1 MSRPSQLSPAATAV
15 LLLLMV
21 GGAAAVGW
29 YAARASHGGDAYDDS
44 GQRIAATLSVAAA
57 LADDGGGGGGGY
69 ALADAVRAFQFPADH
84 GPHAD
89 FRTEWWYFTGNLV
102 STAEEG
108 AGRRFGYQLTVFRSA
123 VAPADAPDR
132 TSKWATRQLYMAHLA
147 VTDVAGESFHAHQ
160 RYARGAAGLAGAVAA
175 PLRVWVGD
183 WQVASL
189 DPDGDATFPLRLT
202 AAAGD
207 VALDL
212 RLNAGKGVVLQGDR
226 GLSRKGAGGA
236 SYYYSCPRLPTR
248 GTVSVDGET
257 YAVEGAS
264 WLDRE
269 WSSSLLGE
277 GQEGWDWFA
286 VQLDDGRDLVFYRI
300 RGGGGPADRLG
311 YAALVPAAGEADDPG
326 TLRVLDVT
334 GSSLLPVRHWRSPES
349 GVRYPAG
356 WRLLLP
362 SEGLHLSLRPLLD
375 DQELNLDFRY
385 WEGAIRV
392 EGTAGRRPVAGYGYA
407 ELTGYGDAGGLR

>member
-15 LLLLMV
+15 LLLLLV
-21 GGAAAVGW
+21 AGAAAVGW
-29 YAARASHGGDAYDDS
+29 YAARASHGSSDSGS

-57 LADDGGGGGGGY
+57 LADGDGSGGGGGY
-69 ALADAVRAFQFPADH
+69 ARADAVRSFQFPADH
-84 GPHAD
+84 GPHPD

-102 STAEEG
+102 STAEESP
-108 AGRRFGYQLTVFRSA
+108 GRRFGYQLTIFRSA
-123 VAPADAPDR
+123 VAPADAPGR
-132 TSKWATRQLYMAHLA
+132 TSQWATRQLYMAHLA
-147 VTDVAGESFHAHQ
+147 VTDVAGETFHAHQ
-160 RYARGAAGLAGAVAA
+160 LYARGAAGLAGAVAA
-175 PLRVWVGD
+175 PLRVWVEG

-189 DPDGDATFPLRLT
+189 DPDGAATLPLRLT
-202 AAAGD
+202 AAEGEI
-207 VALDL
+207 ALDL
-212 RLNAGKGVVLQGDR
+212 RLDEGRGPVLQGDR
-226 GLSRKGAGGA
+226 GLSRKGSGGA
-236 SYYYSCPRLPTR
+236 SYYYSYPRLPTR
-248 GTVSVDGET
+248 GTLRVDGET

-269 WSSSLLGE
+269 WSSSVLGE

-300 RGGGGPADRLG
+300 RGGGGPADRLD
-311 YAALVPAAGEADDPG
+311 YAALVPAAGEAAEANA
-326 TLRVLDVT
+326 LQVLDVS
-334 GSSLLPVRHWRSPES
+334 GSSLRPVRHWRSTES

-362 SEGLHLSLRPLLD
+362 AEGLHLSLQPLLD

-392 EGTAGRRPVAGYGYA
+392 EGTAGRRPVQGYGYA
-407 ELTGYGDAGGLR
+407 ELTGYGEAGGLR